1 MEDQIVIRT
10 SPIEKQYVYI
20 FSSNEE
26 LSPICKESTLEE
38 LLSVV
43 AMSAAKYNIKKIKL
57 SGAKDFALGI
67 KEQLTKKI
75 CTCFGKVDDF
85 TIELL

>member
-10 SPIEKQYVYI
+10 SPVEKQYIYI

-26 LSPICKESTLEE
+26 FSPICKESTLEE
-38 LLSVV
+38 LFSVV

-57 SGAKDFALGI
+57 SGAKDFTLGL